1 MWKWVEWIRAGQ
13 TTCLMQIPSSQR
25 EREIRHKQ
33 AILYQSLSVAASSG
47 GSLMQFQI
55 RAIVGCTHTRWA
67 PKHIPG
73 VSTFVAVVVVR
84 FEEGGR
90 GLCWRKKKGLV
101 GIPEILPKGELKCA
115 KECTCTWRHRKA
127 QHGTNETAQAEILRC
142 NYTTRTA
149 C

>member
-1 MWKWVEWIRAGQ
+1 M
-13 TTCLMQIPSSQR
+13 
-25 EREIRHKQ
+25 
-33 AILYQSLSVAASSG
+33 
-47 GSLMQFQI
+47 
-55 RAIVGCTHTRWA
+55 WA

-115 KECTCTWRHRKA
+115 KECTWRHRKA
-127 QHGTNETAQAEILRC
+127 QTARTKLHKLKSSVAITRPALPAEGEKADDFKDGKEK
-142 NYTTRTA
+142 T
-149 C
+149 